1 MWIILSIDSRFVGTK
16 WFSMIPLLLQNK
28 IDRTFPAFFESL
40 PLTCDGELECFQTAL
55 YCLLS
60 DSKQWNQLLSHV
72 TKLSRNKFPS
82 FEYFWNNYC
91 HIFTQSPVCS
101 GVTKHIWLK
110 HISFS
115 IYLTKSLEPCY
126 KWCQSSLL
134 HVWQWFACLTSR
146 SLQQQNQ
153 TFQSLRLSFVCY
165 ASHLSLFS
173 SLPYNEETAYGL
185 YFGKV

>member
-40 PLTCDGELECFQTAL
+40 PFTCDVEPECFQTAL

-82 FEYFWNNYC
+82 FEYFWNNYR
-91 HIFTQSPVCS
+91 HIFTQTPICS
-101 GVTKHIWLK
+101 GVSKRGIHLTETHLILNLFDKIAWAVLQMMSK
-110 HISFS
+110 FS
-115 IYLTKSLEPCY
+115 AK
-126 KWCQSSLL
+126 
-134 HVWQWFACLTSR
+134 CLTVI
-146 SLQQQNQ
+146 
-153 TFQSLRLSFVCY
+153 RLS
-165 ASHLSLFS
+165 
-173 SLPYNEETAYGL
+173 NIT
-185 YFGKV
+185 